1 MAASVVDHGI
11 DFGRLWQ
18 ENDVVEDADVAR
30 ELLAVQ
36 HAPRLLWMVN
46 NAGILF
52 LLAEPDIE
60 TKSQTENVA
69 VVEAAVVGS
78 IDIVD
83 WGAVENTDGVP
94 LGTHHGLPPDNVDD
108 IHQNDDG
115 QNILG
120 ILEAE
125 MADRKSHS
133 SVAGHHE
140 LAVGNSSKSVID
152 VESDATLVHSL
163 ST

>member
-1 MAASVVDHGI
+1 MG
-11 DFGRLWQ
+11 
-18 ENDVVEDADVAR
+18 
-30 ELLAVQ
+30 
-36 HAPRLLWMVN
+36 N

-52 LLAEPDIE
+52 LLASEPDIE
-60 TKSQTENVA
+60 TKNQIENVTL
-69 VVEAAVVGS
+69 VEAAVVGS

-83 WGAVENTDGVP
+83 WVAVENMDDVS

-108 IHQNDDG
+108 IHQNDGG

-140 LAVGNSSKSVID
+140 LAVGNSSNSVID
-152 VESDATLVHSL
+152 AENDATLGQSL